1 LLRDSGGSESAY
13 ERFRKR
19 REFAKDFK
27 RQIFTELLKAFRHP
41 LTCLLPMRQKWG
53 KEVSRSKKARNDMEE
68 RQEVRK
74 VRRIFTPEQKFEI
87 LKDIERCKTIK
98 EGLAKHQL
106 AQSLY
111 HKWKRQLEVGV
122 RASLRN
128 SRPLKST
135 DLKRLEAENR
145 KLKEVVLNQA
155 FY

>member
-1 LLRDSGGSESAY
+1 
-13 ERFRKR
+13 
-19 REFAKDFK
+19 
-27 RQIFTELLKAFRHP
+27 
-41 LTCLLPMRQKWG
+41 
-53 KEVSRSKKARNDMEE
+53 MEE
-68 RQEVRK
+68 RQEGKK
-74 VRRIFTPEQKFEI
+74 VRRIFTAEQKFEI

-128 SRPLKST
+128 SRPLKPV

-145 KLKEVVLNQA
+145 KLKEGVLNQA
-155 FY
+155 LGLTALQKR